1 MLTSFLY
8 PMKEITAIIATLLF
22 TLNMMA
28 SENSASLGLIPVPAH
43 CKVEK
48 GEFTFLPNTNI
59 YLVTDN
65 PEMRN
70 AIAILTERLERSAG
84 IRSSISS
91 EETDSQVVVC
101 SIDPEFPHKEGYK
114 LHVTPHRIEVTAATP
129 AGIFY
134 AMQTI
139 RQLLPAAIDKDSLS
153 NGVKWSVPCVEIEDY
168 PRYPYRGLMLDV
180 CRHFF
185 PVSFVKKYID
195 YLAYHKMNRFHWHLT
210 DDQGWRIEIKK
221 YPKLTDVGAFRDR
234 TLIGHYRDKPRRWD
248 ISRYGGYYTQDEI
261 REVVAYA
268 RKRFVTI
275 IPEIEMPGHA
285 VAALA
290 AYPHLSC
297 SGGPFE
303 VVGDWDIRNDIYC
316 TREETFRFLQDVLS
330 EVAGLFP
337 SEYIH
342 IGGDEARKL
351 RWSRC
356 HVCQE
361 RMKKEGLK
369 DERELQSY
377 FIRRIEDFL
386 QTKGKR
392 IIGWDEILEG
402 GLAPNATVMSWR
414 GTNGGI
420 AAASQHHDV
429 IMTPSHSVYLDYYQ
443 SKLPD
448 EPLAIGGFTPLA
460 KSYAFDPTPSSL
472 KPDEAAHVLGV
483 QGNLWTEYIATTD
496 HVEYMAFPRAA
507 AIAETAWS
515 PKINKDY
522 DSFLLRLKCLLL
534 HYDAMGV
541 NYSRS
546 FEKGQ

>member
-1 MLTSFLY
+1 MKKITSIL
-8 PMKEITAIIATLLF
+8 AILLF

-28 SENSASLGLIPVPAH
+28 SEKKNTANLIPVPVH
-43 CKVEK
+43 CKMGK
-48 GEFTFLPNTNI
+48 GEFTFSPQTEICLTS
-59 YLVTDN
+59 DN

-70 AIAILTERLERSAG
+70 AIALLSERLERSAG
-84 IRSSISS
+84 FRLNITSKANSSHGIICRINSTISN
-91 EETDSQVVVC
+91 
-101 SIDPEFPHKEGYK
+101 KERYK
-114 LHVTPHRIEVTAATP
+114 LQVTPHRIEVMAATP

-139 RQLLPAAIDKDSLS
+139 RQLLPAAIDKDSLCT
-153 NGVKWSVPCVEIEDY
+153 GVKWSIPCVEIEDY

-221 YPKLTDVGAFRDR
+221 YPKLTEASAFRER
-234 TLIGHYRDKPRRWD
+234 TLIGHYSDKPRRWD
-248 ISRYGGYYTQDEI
+248 ISHYGGYYTQDQI
-261 REVVAYA
+261 REVIAYA
-268 RKRFVTI
+268 QKRFVTI

-285 VAALA
+285 EAALA
-290 AYPHLSC
+290 AYPNLSC

-303 VVGDWDIRNDIYC
+303 VVGDWGIRKDIYC
-316 TREETFRFLQDVLS
+316 TREETFQFIQDVLS
-330 EVAGLFP
+330 EVAALFP

-342 IGGDEARKL
+342 IGGDEAPKL

-356 HVCQE
+356 FACQE
-361 RMKKEGLK
+361 RIKKEGLK
-369 DERELQSY
+369 DEHELQSY
-377 FIRRIEDFL
+377 FIRRMEDFL

-414 GTNGGI
+414 GTEGGI
-420 AAASQHHDV
+420 AAARQHHDV
-429 IMTPSHSVYLDYYQ
+429 IMTPLQSVYLDHYQ
-443 SKLPD
+443 SKSKD
-448 EPLAIGGFTPLA
+448 EPLAIGGYLPL
-460 KSYAFDPTPSSL
+460 KNVYSFEPTPSSL
-472 KPDEAAHVLGV
+472 KPEEAAHILGV
-483 QGNLWTEYIATTD
+483 QGNLWTEYIATEQYA
-496 HVEYMAFPRAA
+496 EYMAFPRAA

-515 PKINKDY
+515 PKGNKDW
-522 DSFLLRLKCLLL
+522 DAFLQRLNGLLL
-534 HYDAMGV
+534 HYDAMGI

-546 FEKGQ
+546 FRNAE